1 MSSVL
6 YFAYGSNLDVEQ
18 MLERCPSSR
27 ALMRACLREH
37 RLEFTHLSRRWGGGA
52 ADILPQAG
60 TDVWGGLY
68 QLERP
73 ELERSRS
80 GSTATAPPRS
90 GPSATRLGRRE
101 PSHQRRS
108 TWPRCST
115 GASTG
120 VSPKTTSTPSE
131 LCTRDGGRA
140 GLSRRRPGSSTST
153 VTGSEPTRGR
163 TRVRLPYK
171 RMADGWGSRR
181 GPGSSTSTVTGSKPT
196 RRGTRVRRVLG
207 GSPTRPL
214 AES

>member
-73 ELERSRS
+73 ELERLD
-80 GSTATAPPRS
+80 GFE
-90 GPSATRLGRRE
+90 GGYERLEIR
-101 PSHQRRS
+101 
-108 TWPRCST
+108 
-115 GASTG
+115 
-120 VSPKTTSTPSE
+120 V
-131 LCTRDGGRA
+131 DGN
-140 GLSRRRPGSSTST
+140 GSSPLRAISYTARKKGT
-153 VTGSEPTRGR
+153 FPPTEEYLAKMLHWGEHW
-163 TRVRLPYK
+163 RLPQDYLDSL
-171 RMADGWGSRR
+171 RTLHR
-181 GPGSSTSTVTGSKPT
+181 G
-196 RRGTRVRRVLG
+196 
-207 GSPTRPL
+207 
-214 AES
+214 